1 MHRVDIR
8 PSQIHEYMVQRSGG
22 YSEVGYMRRD
32 VENVLCITYL
42 NGKKSS
48 DPSFYFGY
56 TIDDEHKLGDIFWCD
71 GGCRVDYAIFG
82 DVIAFD
88 ATYRTNAYFKP
99 LFAYMWLLVTFLD
112 AIEGKHPKS
121 ILTDGDKAM
130 HKVISTTLPQSIH
143 RLCCWHL
150 ERNAQTNVG
159 RTEFTADFK
168 DCMLYTK
175 DHQDFQDKW
184 DAMVRK
190 HQVKSNEWVKKMYVD
205 RNLWAEPYFKGHCE
219 GFNAFLN
226 YYVNRKLQLIE
237 FVDQIDRLM
246 NKQREIE
253 GKDDFDSSYG
263 SPILCTHLRQY
274 EQQTGEIYMKS
285 MFEKVRAE
293 LNKEGLLFIKGYI
306 DDISTQTYSI
316 EEFRKA
322 NKEWKVV
329 FHHQTKLA
337 ACQCQLLESLGI
349 SCSHSYTV
357 LKAEDVQS
365 IPECMQLMRWLKIAK
380 INNPPQ
386 NDDQT
391 EKVYMSNLVRIGS
404 VNAACKSLQYLTSQ
418 SLEAY
423 KEAMEGIHS
432 LTLRLQSMSL
442 TTTEQD
448 FERNPDVIRDP
459 MLVLTKG
466 ALKQSKKAKKKK
478 TKKMQLM

>member
-1 MHRVDIR
+1 MGLQQGKVQALKVSKVNLATASVMHRVDIR
-8 PSQIHEYMVQRSGG
+8 PSQIHEYMVQCSGG
-22 YSEVGYMRRD
+22 YSEGRLCNIWGCYCIRRNLSDKCLLQTPICIVGINHHYK
-32 VENVLCITYL
+32 T
-42 NGKKSS
+42 
-48 DPSFYFGY
+48 
-56 TIDDEHKLGDIFWCD
+56 T
-71 GGCRVDYAIFG
+71 IFG
-82 DVIAFD
+82 FPLLIAE
-88 ATYRTNAYFKP
+88 TEQ
-99 LFAYMWLLVTFLD
+99 AYMWLLVTFLD
-112 AIEGKHPKS
+112 AMEGKHPKAV
-121 ILTDGDKAM
+121 LTDGDKAM

-190 HQVKSNEWVKKMYVD
+190 HQVKSNEWVKKM
-205 RNLWAEPYFKGHCE
+205 
-219 GFNAFLN
+219 
-226 YYVNRKLQLIE
+226 KLQLIE

-274 EQQTGEIYMKS
+274 EQQAGEIYMKS

-316 EEFRKA
+316 GEFRKA

-329 FHHQTKLA
+329 FHHQTKLV

-423 KEAMEGIHS
+423 KEAM
-432 LTLRLQSMSL
+432 
-442 TTTEQD
+442 
-448 FERNPDVIRDP
+448 
-459 MLVLTKG
+459 K
-466 ALKQSKKAKKKK
+466 
-478 TKKMQLM
+478 

>member
-1 MHRVDIR
+1 MGLQQGKVQALKVSKVNLATASVMHRVDIR

-32 VENVLCITYL
+32 VENVVAKT
-42 NGKKSS
+42 
-48 DPSFYFGY
+48 
-56 TIDDEHKLGDIFWCD
+56 EQ
-71 GGCRVDYAIFG
+71 
-82 DVIAFD
+82 
-88 ATYRTNAYFKP
+88 
-99 LFAYMWLLVTFLD
+99 AYMWLLVTFLD

-190 HQVKSNEWVKKMYVD
+190 HQVKSNEWVKKM
-205 RNLWAEPYFKGHCE
+205 
-219 GFNAFLN
+219 
-226 YYVNRKLQLIE
+226 KLQLIE

-466 ALKQSKKAKKKK
+466 ALKQSKKVLQTFMLGVRWLDA
-478 TKKMQLM
+478 LRFAEIFF